1 MRHRGELKTKPGS
14 CWNRNTGT
22 SVYRAGL
29 FRLPKPR
36 SITFYASRLM
46 KFKADGGRTFVL
58 ILDQAEEAFA
68 AVTDFANDNAITAA
82 SGAAIV
88 AFESTK
94 VGWVHLAAEQVI

>member
-1 MRHRGELKTKPGS
+1 MRHWGELKTKPGS

-22 SVYRAGL
+22 SVCRAGL

-58 ILDQAEEAFA
+58 ILDQGEEAFA
-68 AVTDFANDNAITAA
+68 AVTDFANEKAITAA
-82 SGAAIV
+82 SDAAIV
-88 AFESTK
+88 AFASAK
-94 VGWVHLAAEQVI
+94 VGCVNIAP